1 MSIVSD
7 ASNYGF
13 SQLRNGSRIDTKDT
27 ESAARDVASIALENS
42 VNIAPTL
49 YKNHGDV
56 VSIFVARD
64 LDFSSVYDLKTIE
77 SRNQIYDRA
86 ATGDMRR
93 ASTIVTK

>member
-1 MSIVSD
+1 
-7 ASNYGF
+7 
-13 SQLRNGSRIDTKDT
+13 
-27 ESAARDVASIALENS
+27 VASIALENS
-42 VNIAPTL
+42 INIPPTL

-93 ASTIVTK
+93 IPEIISK